1 MKLCPTCLNCYEDAD
16 AGCARAGHD
25 PLVPSRPGARLVDG
39 KYRLDR
45 LLARGGMGA
54 VYAGVHVALERPAA
68 IKMLLPEL
76 VSDELALERFR
87 REALAAARLNH
98 PNVAGVYDF
107 GTLPGGESYIVMELV
122 EGETLAERLAAEGA
136 LPLRE
141 AVLIA
146 RQVADGIESAHRGG
160 VVHRDLKPSNIVVSR
175 DQHGEP
181 FVKVLD
187 FGVAKLK
194 GKATGRLGITYAGTV
209 VGTPRYMSPEQC
221 ASREVD
227 ARSDVYSL
235 GVILYEM
242 TAGRAPFDDPAP
254 PMLALKHI
262 KEPPPPLGELRPGV
276 PDELARLVT
285 WALAKDPADRPQT
298 AAEFS
303 RALRVVE
310 ELLGPLPP
318 DLSQSLPPPVEPQG
332 REQVGAVTSD
342 TPSPAAESDGEA
354 VPVVHAAYAA
364 EGSASQPVSTP
375 HRGDAAPHSEEVSPD
390 NAPGSKW
397 RMGFL
402 LALAATVAF
411 FVSAVGAVLFLTWR
425 GQTPAASHNTA
436 ATPSAA
442 PSPAPTVHESA
453 GAKAEVSPSPTP
465 TPERKDAARATEED
479 KKALQ
484 SALAGWVA
492 ATNSRDVKRQLSYYA
507 PRLEVFYLSRNVAR
521 DAVRDEKRSTFGR
534 AERVSVT
541 AGDPRVEFGRDGLT
555 AVMTFRK
562 RYVIESGG
570 KRRSGEVVQEL
581 RWSRPKPDKQEWR
594 IVGERDLQVVR

>member
-1 MKLCPTCLNCYEDAD
+1 MKICPNCQTCYEDTD
-16 AGCARAGHD
+16 AACAREGHE
-25 PLVPSRPGARLVDG
+25 PLVPSRPGPRLVDG

-76 VSDELALERFR
+76 VSDPLALERFR

-122 EGETLAERLAAEGA
+122 EGETLGERLAAAGA

-141 AVLIA
+141 AVTIA
-146 RQVADGIESAHRGG
+146 RQVADGIENAHRGG
-160 VVHRDLKPSNIVVSR
+160 VVHRDLKPSNIVVTR

-194 GKATGRLGITYAGTV
+194 GQETGRLDITHAGRV

-242 TAGRAPFDDPAP
+242 IVGRVPFDDPAP
-254 PMLALKHI
+254 PVLALKHI
-262 KEPPPPLGELRPGV
+262 KETPPPLEESRPDV
-276 PDELARLVT
+276 PDALARLVT

-303 RALRVVE
+303 RALLAVE
-310 ELLGPLPP
+310 EQLARSPSSPP
-318 DLSQSLPPPVEPQG
+318 QVLQSSEEASAQPAP
-332 REQVGAVTSD
+332 D
-342 TPSPAAESDGEA
+342 THG
-354 VPVVHAAYAA
+354 
-364 EGSASQPVSTP
+364 
-375 HRGDAAPHSEEVSPD
+375 GDAAPHFEEVLLD
-390 NAPGSKW
+390 RAPESRW
-397 RMGFL
+397 RRRL
-402 LALAATVAF
+402 LLTLMAALAFIA
-411 FVSAVGAVLFLTWR
+411 SAVAAVLFLTWR
-425 GQTPAASHNTA
+425 GQTPPAARNAGAPPT
-436 ATPSAA
+436 AA
-442 PSPAPTVHESA
+442 PSPAPSVEERP
-453 GAKAEVSPSPTP
+453 GLAKAEASPSPTP
-465 TPERKDAARATEED
+465 TPEKRDAARAQEED

-492 ATNSRDVKRQLSYYA
+492 ATNSRDLKRQLSFYA
-507 PRLEVFYLSRNVAR
+507 PRMEVFYLSRNVGR
-521 DAVRDEKRSTFGR
+521 DAVQNEKKSTIGQ
-534 AERVSVT
+534 ANRVSVT
-541 AGDPRVEFGRDGLT
+541 VGDPKVEFGRDGLT
-555 AVMTFRK
+555 ASMTFRK

-581 RWSRPKPDKQEWR
+581 RWSRPKPDKQEWK